1 VKQYMMEHGVD
12 EARLDAVG
20 HGESQ
25 PVADN
30 ATAEGMASNRRVVFR
45 QR

>member
-1 VKQYMMEHGVD
+1 LVSHGID
-12 EARLDAVG
+12 DGRLDAVG

-30 ATAEGMASNRRVVFR
+30 STPEAMAENRRVVFR
-45 QR
+45 KK